1 MNPIRNIALDL
12 IDPPNSPLRSGMDGE
27 ALAELAQSIR
37 SLGLI
42 SPLVVRPEGERFR
55 VVAGHRRYLALRMI
69 QAVHIPCVMASGAG
83 EADNLIQ
90 LDENTKREQLS
101 FWDEALHLERLQKQM
116 LGTTRD
122 LALLVNHSESWVQ
135 SRLDLLLYP
144 PDIAEA
150 VKCKAIGLGV
160 AGQLA
165 LITDADERR
174 RLLHYAVE
182 DGVSANVARYWV
194 QQWRS
199 GTPPELTQDLSVI
212 SKGNLQ
218 PGGEFHY
225 PCKTCGDPTPMSQ
238 ISNIMV
244 CSGCLKILSEVQH
257 DQPH

>member
-1 MNPIRNIALDL
+1 
-12 IDPPNSPLRSGMDGE
+12 MDAE

-42 SPLVVRPEGERFR
+42 SPLVVRPEGDRFR
-55 VVAGHRRYLALRMI
+55 VIAGHRRYLALRMI
-69 QAVHIPCVMASGAG
+69 QSVYVPCIVAAGAG
-83 EADNLIQ
+83 ETDNLIQ

-101 FWDEALHLERLQKQM
+101 FWDEALHLERLQKQ
-116 LGTTRD
+116 TSSSVRD
-122 LALLVNHSESWVQ
+122 LALLVNHSDSWVQ

-150 VKCKAIGLGV
+150 VKGKKISLAV
-160 AGQLA
+160 AAQLA

-199 GTPPELTQDLSVI
+199 GFPPELTQDLSVI
-212 SKGNLQ
+212 SKGNLA

-225 PCKTCGDPTPMSQ
+225 PCKACGDPTPMSQ

-244 CSGCLKILSEVQH
+244 CSGCLKVLTEVQ
-257 DQPH
+257 DTQR